1 MLKVLYVF
9 FTGLLLAVFVGVG
22 VAAFYPALD
31 FPEYPTSLEI
41 RDPSVAETYPT
52 SLEIRDPSVAETS
65 EERQMRLDYEQ
76 QIKQYETDFN
86 LYARNASLAVLGGA
100 LIFMAIDLILA
111 EKYRVIGDGF
121 LLGGLFTLLYSVIL
135 GFQTE
140 DNRYQFILVSVGLV
154 VAIILGYLKFVKAEK
169 K

>member
-31 FPEYPTSLEI
+31 FPE
-41 RDPSVAETYPT
+41 YPT

-121 LLGGLFTLLYSVIL
+121 LLGGPFTLLYSVIL